1 MKVILSSKKYNF
13 LIKWGVLV
21 ISLSFILSTIEQ
33 LFIENTSVNETSIRN
48 NFFGDYSSKY
58 HYLIL
63 FILGIFIGPLFEEAI
78 FRGNF
83 LRNKI
88 FKSLSLFCLVLFV
101 GFFYFESNF
110 LVVGMLILYLVS
122 IFSLRKKESEIKF
135 KIALVLNALLFSL
148 VHNDIEDYFYFSTF
162 SYSIQR
168 LGIAFILL
176 WITLNYNLLCSF
188 IFHSLWNTIFF
199 SLVFL
204 TLMFPNDLKHKA
216 ETKNLEVTWEAVG
229 FLNNQKFESE
239 DSLTYVYKTYL
250 LKDVLNTSSFIV
262 GEIDE
267 KTRKKIN
274 KFEIEDKTSRY
285 DIIIKFKDSSL
296 YRNGNLYLESFLNIL
311 EEEKLIKLKNE

>member
-110 LVVGMLILYLVS
+110 LV
-122 IFSLRKKESEIKF
+122 
-135 KIALVLNALLFSL
+135 A
-148 VHNDIEDYFYFSTF
+148 
-162 SYSIQR
+162 
-168 LGIAFILL
+168 
-176 WITLNYNLLCSF
+176 
-188 IFHSLWNTIFF
+188 
-199 SLVFL
+199 
-204 TLMFPNDLKHKA
+204 
-216 ETKNLEVTWEAVG
+216 
-229 FLNNQKFESE
+229 
-239 DSLTYVYKTYL
+239 
-250 LKDVLNTSSFIV
+250 
-262 GEIDE
+262 GERPRE
-267 KTRKKIN
+267 KKI
-274 KFEIEDKTSRY
+274 F
-285 DIIIKFKDSSL
+285 
-296 YRNGNLYLESFLNIL
+296 
-311 EEEKLIKLKNE
+311 